1 MYYALCFVKFSGVDY
16 AYTVL
21 YVRSKKAKEPD
32 ITIGFLLRK
41 YFEKIYYLSPDLV
54 IKPAIKPK
62 NIAAE
67 IPAAALLS
75 PPVRIPR
82 APSAAS
88 PSFTP

>member
-1 MYYALCFVKFSGVDY
+1 MYYALCFVKFNGVDY

-32 ITIGFLLRK
+32 ITIGLIGFL
-41 YFEKIYYLSPDLV
+41 FEKIYYLSPDLV

>member
-1 MYYALCFVKFSGVDY
+1 MSCLCVLCLMLCKINGVDY

-32 ITIGFLLRK
+32 ITIGFL
-41 YFEKIYYLSPDLV
+41 FEKIYYLSPDLV